1 MLVRFI
7 KYQPL
12 YVICHCKIRYLYCW
26 QCLPSPVDN
35 ILNTRTGQRCKTNH
49 AVSVLINPYVTYILC
64 IFQRL
69 LMQVII
75 YRFIPARK
83 IP

>member
-1 MLVRFI
+1 MFVRFI

-12 YVICHCKIRYLYCW
+12 YVICHCKIRYLYCR
-26 QCLPSPVDN
+26 QCLSSPVNN
-35 ILNTRTGQRCKTNH
+35 ILNTRARQRCKADY
-49 AVSVLINPYVTYILC
+49 AVPVLINPYVTYILG

-75 YRFIPARK
+75 YRFIPARE